1 MPGRL
6 KGSGQSEGERARSV
20 AAWAG
25 YNLCSCPAGP
35 RPAPAPGGAN
45 LSRPG
50 EHFRHRGI
58 PGGVRLL
65 ADPLCG
71 REGG

>member
-1 MPGRL
+1 MPG
-6 KGSGQSEGERARSV
+6 GSQRSKRGERARSV
-20 AAWAG
+20 AWVGTIFAPVLPG
-25 YNLCSCPAGP
+25 
-35 RPAPAPGGAN
+35 PAPAPRPEAV
-45 LSRPG
+45 LICAPPPG